1 MAAPKPKKA
10 KTLEDVLD
18 EIKAVKEE
26 AVVYLALS
34 NYLRTKYL
42 PRDSMP
48 EPSKLSCEGAPVR
61 IETIDEVAAA
71 LEEQARERKD
81 QVLSLLKEVVN
92 D

>member
-1 MAAPKPKKA
+1 MAVPKAKKA

-26 AVVYLALS
+26 SVVYSALA

-61 IETIDEVAAA
+61 IETIEEVAAA

>member
-1 MAAPKPKKA
+1 MAVAKTKKA

-26 AVVYLALS
+26 SVVYSALA

-61 IETIDEVAAA
+61 IETIEEVAAA

-81 QVLSLLKEVVN
+81 QVFSLLKEVVN
-92 D
+92 E